1 VELINLIEQN
11 WSLHNV
17 RIEADLKGFDGR
29 MVYHIT
35 TDEGEFVAKIRE
47 SFYSESEIEKELFIF
62 DFLQS
67 KNFRH
72 APLLLKCQDG
82 SSFRKMSEGFAY
94 IYHFIKGK
102 QPKPSTDNYRKLSE
116 ITALLHQLRGY
127 PYSAKWST
135 SDVIGHIVSDRSPN
149 LPSKIKG
156 EYLQIA
162 ENLSQMKNLPVCP
175 VHGDISLSN
184 SLQTP
189 SSDIV
194 LIDWDGCAINHR
206 VLDIG
211 YPLLQFLSKDLIFDE
226 AAAEAFYA
234 GYFSIQR
241 ITNEEL
247 SSLFDAALLPAL
259 NFIHFG
265 DINENWA
272 RIKWLC
278 RHQEWLLK
286 MLGKFRNTNAEI

>member
-1 VELINLIEQN
+1 
-11 WSLHNV
+11 
-17 RIEADLKGFDGR
+17 
-29 MVYHIT
+29 MVYHIK

-47 SFYSESEIEKELFIF
+47 SFYSEPEIEKQLFIF

-82 SSFRKMSEGFAY
+82 SSFRKMSKGFAY
-94 IYHFIKGK
+94 IYHFIKGNE
-102 QPKPSTDNYRKLSE
+102 PKPSTDNYRKLGE

-127 PYSAKWST
+127 PYSAKWSV
-135 SDVIGHIVSDRSPN
+135 SDVIGHIVLDRSPN

-162 ENLSQMKNLPVCP
+162 ENLSQMKNLPVYL
-175 VHGDISLSN
+175 VHSDISLSN

-189 SSDIV
+189 SGDIV

-206 VLDIG
+206 VLDVG
-211 YPLLQFLSKDLIFDE
+211 YLLLQFLSEDLIFDE
-226 AAAEAFYA
+226 AAAEAFYT

-241 ITNEEL
+241 LTDKEL
-247 SSLFDAALLPAL
+247 SALFDAALLPAL

-265 DINENWA
+265 DMNENWA

-286 MLGKFRNTNAEI
+286 MLGKFRNTTAEI

>member
-1 VELINLIEQN
+1 
-11 WSLHNV
+11 
-17 RIEADLKGFDGR
+17 
-29 MVYHIT
+29 MVYHIKA
-35 TDEGEFVAKIRE
+35 DEGEFVAKIGKP
-47 SFYSESEIEKELFIF
+47 FYSEPEIEKELFVF

-67 KNFRH
+67 KKFRH

-82 SSFRKMSEGFAY
+82 SSFRKMSGGFAY
-94 IYHFIKGK
+94 IYYFIKGK
-102 QPKPSTDNYRKLSE
+102 EPKSSTDNYRKLGE
-116 ITALLHQLRGY
+116 VTALLHQIKGY
-127 PYSAKWST
+127 PYLAKWSV
-135 SDVIGHIVSDRSPN
+135 SDVIGHIVLDRSPN

-162 ENLSQMKNLPVCP
+162 ENLSQMKNLPVYL
-175 VHGDISLSN
+175 VHSDISLSN

-189 SSDIV
+189 SGDIV

-206 VLDIG
+206 VLDVG
-211 YPLLQFLSKDLIFDE
+211 HPLLQFLSKDLVFDE
-226 AAAEAFYA
+226 AMAEAFYT

-241 ITNEEL
+241 LTDEEL

-272 RIKWLC
+272 RIKWIC

-286 MLGKFRNTNAEI
+286 MLDNFRNTNAEI

>member
-1 VELINLIEQN
+1 MELINLIEQN
-11 WSLHNV
+11 WSLHNI
-17 RIEADLKGFDGR
+17 RIEADLKGFNGR
-29 MVYHIT
+29 MVYHIK

-47 SFYSESEIEKELFIF
+47 SFYSETEIEKELFIF

-67 KNFRH
+67 RNFRY

-94 IYHFIKGK
+94 IYHFTKGK
-102 QPKPSTDNYRKLSE
+102 EPKPSTDNYRKLGK

-127 PYSAKWST
+127 PYFAKWGV
-135 SDVIGHIVSDRSPN
+135 SDVIGHIVFDRSPN

-162 ENLSQMKNLPVCP
+162 ENLSQMKSLPVYL
-175 VHGDISLSN
+175 VHSDISLSN

-189 SSDIV
+189 SGDIV

-206 VLDIG
+206 VLDVG
-211 YPLLQFLSKDLIFDE
+211 YPLLQFLSKDLVFDE
-226 AAAEAFYA
+226 AAAEAFYT

-241 ITNEEL
+241 LTDEEL
-247 SSLFDAALLPAL
+247 SALFDAALLPAL

-265 DINENWA
+265 DMNENWA
-272 RIKWLC
+272 RIKWIC
-278 RHQEWLLK
+278 RHQERLLK